1 MRLNLS
7 LLPLTILFALIAV
20 ASCATMKCAPVYVVE
35 DKDTLEKIAKKLK
48 VPLPDLIKAN
58 PCISNPDEIYPDCMI
73 RIPKQ
78 TKCTKP

>member
-35 DKDTLEKIAKKLK
+35 KGDTLEKIANKLK
-48 VPLPDLIKAN
+48 VPLKALIADN
-58 PCISNPDEIYPDCMI
+58 PCISNPDEIYPDCMV

-78 TKCTKP
+78 TKCIKP